1 MYDIND
7 VHKLAEKM
15 MKGQDISIDDHFDEP
30 EYIVPKVILDS
41 NDFPVPIEVP
51 SSDDEEDHIH
61 SLKWC

>member
-30 EYIVPKVILDS
+30 EYIVTKVILELMI
-41 NDFPVPIEVP
+41 FLYP
-51 SSDDEEDHIH
+51 
-61 SLKWC
+61 LKC